1 MRAISIK
8 KIGVIMIAA
17 LAISGAVFVVSS
29 IVIRTNV
36 SNANLIWQQYLDE
49 SSPKARAIDALVT
62 NLGFGGMIHQ
72 FKNYVLRQ
80 DEPRIRKILNAA
92 GGSLAALDQYQ
103 ASGVSDQEAQAIE
116 AIRGVVNLY
125 TGNLKMVQGLAEQGS
140 DARAI
145 DKSVKISD
153 KPALEGIAVL
163 VASIADTHQSDTEDR
178 TKTEILSTMRSA
190 MGYGGM
196 IHNFKN
202 FVLRQDEPR
211 IAKVKTG
218 VAGVR
223 DAIAAYR
230 ELGVNETED
239 AALNDIESV
248 MAAYDKNIDVAAALA
263 KEGKTPE
270 QIDQTVKISDG
281 PALKGMAVLLG
292 EIAAG
297 NKSKR
302 LDLSESLD
310 TVEITSLEI
319 MVVAILSSAAL
330 IALSFWAINRRIIKP
345 IREITDTMGLLTEG
359 KTDFTLAQADD
370 DNEIGA
376 IARAVDVFRQNKIQ
390 ADELAEQQRQEQ
402 AVKERRAQAVEDM
415 SSHFEQE
422 VGEVLAKVSEAS
434 QTMKSTAEGMADTA
448 EKTTER
454 STTVTSAAEQ
464 ASANVQTVASAAE
477 ELSSSI
483 NEISSQVSQSSQIAG
498 RAVRDAAHTDEQI
511 QGLAAA
517 ASKIGEVVALITDIA
532 DQTNLLALNA
542 TIEAARAGEAGKG
555 FAVVASE
562 VKNLANQTAKAT
574 EEISTQISGVQSA
587 TQSAVEAIQGIG
599 KTIGEIDEIA
609 AAIASAVEEQ
619 GAATQEIARN
629 VDQAASGTSE
639 VTSNIAGVNQAAE
652 ETGKAS
658 AQVLEAVGTLATQS
672 EAMSAQVR
680 SFIQQIKEH

>member
-1 MRAISIK
+1 MRAVSIK
-8 KIGVIMIAA
+8 QIGGILVTA
-17 LAISGAVFVVSS
+17 LAISGVIFVASS

-36 SNANLIWQQYLDE
+36 SDANLFWQQYQDE
-49 SSPKARAIDALVT
+49 SSPKARAVDALVT

-80 DEPRIRKILNAA
+80 DKPRIRKILNAA
-92 GGSLAALDQYQ
+92 GGALAALDQYQ
-103 ASGVSDQEAQAIE
+103 ATGVSDQEVQAIE
-116 AIRGVVNLY
+116 AIRGVINLY
-125 TGNLKMVQGLAEQGS
+125 ASNMEMVQGLAEDGS

-163 VASIADTHQSDTEDR
+163 MAAIAETRQSGTGVS

-223 DAIAAYR
+223 DAIAVYR
-230 ELGVNETED
+230 ELGVNAVED

-248 MAAYDKNIDVAAALA
+248 VASYDQNIDVAAGLA
-263 KEGKTPE
+263 KEGNTPE
-270 QIDQTVKISDG
+270 QIDKTVKINDG
-281 PALKGMAVLLG
+281 PALKGMSALVA
-292 EIAAG
+292 EIAAQ
-297 NKSKR
+297 NQSKR
-302 LDLSESLD
+302 LDLSGSLN
-310 TVEITSLEI
+310 TVLTISLVI
-319 MVVAILSSAAL
+319 MMVAIVSSAAL
-330 IALSFWAINRRIIKP
+330 IALSFWALNRRIVKP
-345 IREITDTMGLLTEG
+345 IHEITDTMGLLAEG
-359 KTDFTLAQADD
+359 TTDFTLEEVDD
-370 DNEIGA
+370 DNEIGE
-376 IARAVDVFRQNKIQ
+376 IARAVEVFRQNKIQ
-390 ADELAEQQRQEQ
+390 ADELTEKQHQEQ
-402 AVKERRAQAVEDM
+402 AVKERRAQALEDM
-415 SSHFEQE
+415 SSRFEQE
-422 VGEVLAKVSEAS
+422 VSEVLAKVSEAS
-434 QTMKSTAEGMADTA
+434 QTMKATAEGMADTA

-454 STTVTSAAEQ
+454 SSTVTTAAEQ

-511 QGLAAA
+511 QGLATA

-609 AAIASAVEEQ
+609 ATIASAVEEQ

-629 VDQAASGTSE
+629 VDQAASGTDE
-639 VTSNIAGVNQAAE
+639 VTTNITGVNQAAE
-652 ETGKAS
+652 ETGRAS
-658 AQVLEAVGTLATQS
+658 AQVLEAVGTLAMQS
-672 EAMSAQVR
+672 DAMSAQVR
-680 SFIQQIKEH
+680 SFIQQVKEH